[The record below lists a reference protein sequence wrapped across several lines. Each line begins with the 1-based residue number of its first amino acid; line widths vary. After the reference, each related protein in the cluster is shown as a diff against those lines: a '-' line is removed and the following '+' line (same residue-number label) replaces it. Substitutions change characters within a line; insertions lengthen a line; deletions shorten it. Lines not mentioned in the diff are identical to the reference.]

1 MDVNPEKRKSRDR
14 RATLKEVAAEVG
26 VSQATVSNAYNRPD
40 QLSAQL
46 RERVFEAARR
56 LGYAGPDAMAR
67 GLRRGRAGAIGVLYE
82 DRLSYAFAD
91 PAAVLFLQGVSMA
104 TEEAGLGLL
113 LLSGA
118 PGMQRSP
125 EAVRGAV
132 VDGFVVYSM
141 SDGDPLVREALA
153 RRLPAVVVDQPR
165 MAGPPFVGIDDETAA
180 RSVAEHLVS
189 LGHRRFGVV
198 SFASAPDLFS
208 GIADI
213 ARQGSSA
220 YEVTRARLRG
230 YASALEAAGI
240 PWPGVPVY
248 EQFESATEAGRAAAE
263 VLLSREPRPTAILCL
278 SDQLAFGFI
287 EGARER
293 GFRVPEDIS
302 VAGFD
307 DVPEAARST
316 PPLTTVHQ
324 PHVEKGALAGRI
336 LLARIRVEEPPESDA
351 LRTRLVVRGSTAR
364 VDDNPLDGLSG

>member
-1 MDVNPEKRKSRDR
+1 
-14 RATLKEVAAEVG
+14 
-26 VSQATVSNAYNRPD
+26 
-40 QLSAQL
+40 
-46 RERVFEAARR
+46 
-56 LGYAGPDAMAR
+56 
-67 GLRRGRAGAIGVLYE
+67 
-82 DRLSYAFAD
+82 
-91 PAAVLFLQGVSMA
+91 
-104 TEEAGLGLL
+104 
-113 LLSGA
+113 
-118 PGMQRSP
+118 
-125 EAVRGAV
+125 
-132 VDGFVVYSM
+132 
-141 SDGDPLVREALA
+141 
-153 RRLPAVVVDQPR
+153 
-165 MAGPPFVGIDDETAA
+165 
-180 RSVAEHLVS
+180 
-189 LGHRRFGVV
+189 VV